1 MCLYDFTSP
10 DKHKKNMD
18 AFLPNSSISQF
29 FDQDI
34 KADGSPPAQALLK
47 V

>member
-10 DKHKKNMD
+10 YEHKKNMD
-18 AFLPNSSISQF
+18 AFLPSSSISQV

-34 KADGSPPAQALLK
+34 KADGSLPAQALLK